1 MKPGHLRYDVHQHLW
16 PAEVLRE
23 LARRNTPPRLRD
35 DVFQA
40 PGRPPIPARPS
51 DHDLDRRLARLD
63 DAGIDIAVVSLS
75 PTDGF
80 DAHLQELWH
89 EGVAK
94 MAAAAN
100 GRILPLACGR
110 PRPGFRGVC
119 VPADAVVAGLGGL
132 PAELEAAGQVL
143 FVHPG
148 PARPAPP
155 DLPAWWSAAL
165 EYCIQMQ
172 RAFTAWLARDA
183 AFYPALPVVFAI
195 LGGGAPLL
203 MERFDARGADLDL
216 GRHRNVAVDTASY
229 GEGAIGQFIR
239 MFGTDQ
245 LVHGSDAPVLSP
257 CAAIDCLRALGGNIA
272 DAVSVTAP
280 GRLFGSAPR

>member
-1 MKPGHLRYDVHQHLW
+1 VNAGHLRYDVHQHLW

-23 LARRNTPPRLRD
+23 LARRKAPPWVRD

-40 PGRPPIPARPS
+40 PGRPPMPSRPS
-51 DHDLDRRLARLD
+51 DHDLDRRLSWLD
-63 DAGIDIAVVSLS
+63 DAGIDVAVVSLS

-80 DAHLQELWH
+80 DGQLQELWH
-89 EGVAK
+89 EGILK
-94 MAAAAN
+94 MAAAAA
-100 GRILPLACGR
+100 GRVLPLAHGR
-110 PRPGFRGVC
+110 PRPGFGGVS
-119 VPADAVVAGLGGL
+119 VAADAVTAGLGGL

-148 PARPAPP
+148 PARAAPP
-155 DLPAWWSAAL
+155 GVPAWWSPAL

-172 RAFTAWLARDA
+172 RAFIAWLARDA
-183 AFYPALPVVFAI
+183 ASHPALPAVFAI

-203 MERFDARGADLDL
+203 LERFGARGADLDFA
-216 GRHRNVAVDTASY
+216 RHRNVVVDTASY

-239 MFGTDQ
+239 MFGTGQ

-257 CAAIDCLRALGGNIA
+257 CAAIHCLRGLGGEIA
-272 DAVSVTAP
+272 DAVSATTP
-280 GRLFGSAPR
+280 GRLFG

>member
-1 MKPGHLRYDVHQHLW
+1 VKPGELRYDVHQHLW

-23 LARRNTPPRLRD
+23 LRRREAPPWLRD
-35 DVFQA
+35 EVFQA
-40 PGRPPIPARPS
+40 PGRRPMPTRPS
-51 DHDLDRRLARLD
+51 DHDLDRRLSWLD
-63 DAGIDIAVVSLS
+63 EAGIDVAVVSLS

-80 DAHLQELWH
+80 DAHLQEVWH
-89 EGVAK
+89 DGIAA
-94 MAAAAN
+94 MAAAAA
-100 GRILPLACGR
+100 GRILPLAYDR
-110 PRPGFRGVC
+110 PRPGFAGVS
-119 VPADAVVAGLGGL
+119 VAAAAVTAGLGGL

-148 PARPAPP
+148 PARAAPP
-155 DLPAWWSAAL
+155 GVPDWWSPAL

-183 AFYPALPVVFAI
+183 ASHPALPVVFAI

-203 MERFDARGADLDL
+203 MERFDARGADLDF
-216 GRHRNVAVDTASY
+216 GRHRNVVVDTASY

-257 CAAIDCLRALGGNIA
+257 CAAIDCLRALGDDVA
-272 DAVSVTAP
+272 DAVSVTVP
-280 GRLFGSAPR
+280 GRLFG

>member
-1 MKPGHLRYDVHQHLW
+1 MP
-16 PAEVLRE
+16 
-23 LARRNTPPRLRD
+23 T
-35 DVFQA
+35 
-40 PGRPPIPARPS
+40 RPS
-51 DHDLDRRLARLD
+51 DHDLDRRLCWLD
-63 DAGIDIAVVSLS
+63 DAGIDVAVMSLS

-89 EGVAK
+89 DGIAK
-94 MAAAAN
+94 MAAAAD
-100 GRILPLACGR
+100 GRILPLAYGR
-110 PRPGFRGVC
+110 PRPGFGGVA
-119 VPADAVVAGLGGL
+119 VAADAVTAGLGGL

-148 PARPAPP
+148 PARPAPQGV
-155 DLPAWWSAAL
+155 PAWWSPAL

-183 AFYPALPVVFAI
+183 ASHPALPVVFAI

-203 MERFDARGADLDL
+203 MERFEARGADLYF
-216 GRHRNVAVDTASY
+216 GRHRNVVVDTASY
-229 GEGAIGQFIR
+229 GEGAIEQFIR

-257 CAAIDCLRALGGNIA
+257 CAAIHCLRALGDDIA
-272 DAVSVTAP
+272 EVVSVTVP
-280 GRLFGSAPR
+280 GRLFG

>member
-1 MKPGHLRYDVHQHLW
+1 VKPGELRYDVHQHLW
-16 PAEVLRE
+16 PDGVLEE
-23 LARRNTPPRLRD
+23 LRRRKAPPWLRD
-35 DVFQA
+35 EVFQA
-40 PGRPPIPARPS
+40 PGRPPMPTRAT
-51 DHDLDRRLARLD
+51 DHDLDRRLSWLD
-63 DAGIDIAVVSLS
+63 DSGIDVAVVSLS

-80 DAHLQELWH
+80 DAHLQKLWH
-89 EGVAK
+89 DGIVRIG
-94 MAAAAN
+94 AATN
-100 GRILPLACGR
+100 GRILPLAYGR
-110 PRPGFRGVC
+110 PRPGFGGVC
-119 VPADAVVAGLGGL
+119 VAAEAVTAGLGGL

-148 PARPAPP
+148 PTGPAPP
-155 DLPAWWSAAL
+155 GVPAWWSAAL

-183 AFYPALPVVFAI
+183 ASHPALPVVFAI

-203 MERFDARGADLDL
+203 RERFDARGADLDFS
-216 GRHRNVAVDTASY
+216 RHRNVVVDTASY
-229 GEGAIGQFIR
+229 ADGAIGQFIR

-257 CAAIDCLRALGGNIA
+257 CAAIDCLRALGGDIA

-280 GRLFGSAPR
+280 GRLFGSGSR

>member
-1 MKPGHLRYDVHQHLW
+1 VKPGHLRYDVHQHLW
-16 PAEVLRE
+16 PLEVLRE
-23 LARRNTPPRLRD
+23 LRRRKAPPWLRD

-40 PGRPPIPARPS
+40 PGRPPMPARPS
-51 DHDLDRRLARLD
+51 DHDLDRRLSWLD

-80 DAHLQELWH
+80 DTHLQELWH
-89 EGVAK
+89 DGIAR

-100 GRILPLACGR
+100 GRILPLAYDR
-110 PRPGFRGVC
+110 PRPGFGGVS
-119 VPADAVVAGLGGL
+119 VAADAVTAGLGGL
-132 PAELEAAGQVL
+132 PAELEAARQVL

-155 DLPAWWSAAL
+155 GVPSWWSPAL

-183 AFYPALPVVFAI
+183 ASYPRLPVVFAI

-203 MERFDARGADLDL
+203 LERFDARGADLDF
-216 GRHRNVAVDTASY
+216 GRHRNVVVDTASY

-245 LVHGSDAPVLSP
+245 LVHGSDAPVLGP
-257 CAAIDCLRALGGNIA
+257 CAAIDCLRALGEDVA
-272 DAVSVTAP
+272 DAVSVTVP
-280 GRLFGSAPR
+280 GRLFG

>member
-1 MKPGHLRYDVHQHLW
+1 MP
-16 PAEVLRE
+16 
-23 LARRNTPPRLRD
+23 T
-35 DVFQA
+35 
-40 PGRPPIPARPS
+40 RPS
-51 DHDLDRRLARLD
+51 DHDLDRRLSWLD
-63 DAGIDIAVVSLS
+63 DAGIDVAVMSLS

-89 EGVAK
+89 DGIAK

-100 GRILPLACGR
+100 GRILPLAYGR
-110 PRPGFRGVC
+110 PRPGFGGVA
-119 VPADAVVAGLGGL
+119 VAADAVTAGLGGL
-132 PAELEAAGQVL
+132 PAELDAAGQVL

-148 PARPAPP
+148 PARPAPQGV
-155 DLPAWWSAAL
+155 PAWWSPVV

-183 AFYPALPVVFAI
+183 GSHPALPVVFAI

-203 MERFDARGADLDL
+203 MERFEARGADLDF
-216 GRHRNVAVDTASY
+216 GRHRNVVVDTASY
-229 GEGAIGQFIR
+229 GEGAIEQFIR

-257 CAAIDCLRALGGNIA
+257 CAAIHCLRALGDDVV
-272 DAVSVTAP
+272 DAVSVTVP
-280 GRLFGSAPR
+280 GRLFG